1 MRKRIFRGASLL
13 LLTLSLPAISW
24 SLYDSSEAKAA
35 TAKDTIEVEA
45 PAPVTTNEVVSASAL
60 FDKHVSAIYDSA
72 SLNASGLDYDVFK
85 KAVTGYYN
93 FKSSNLVSSAKEVIS
108 IVDFTR
114 ASTQKRLWII
124 DLAAKKVLFNT
135 LVAHGQGSG
144 DNYATSFSNLANS
157 HQSSLG
163 FYITSNT
170 YFGKHGLSLKLNGM
184 DNGYNTNAL
193 NRAVVVHGAE
203 YVSQSFIN
211 QHGRLGRSHGCPA
224 VPVELTPA
232 IIEAIKG
239 GTTLFINGPSTK
251 KYSSNFL
258 NETLAINSYQNK
270 GQLNAVL

>member
-1 MRKRIFRGASLL
+1 MRRKIFRGASVVLF
-13 LLTLSLPAISW
+13 TLSLPAIGW
-24 SLYDSSEAKAA
+24 NAKDSSKTKRSTIKDSIVVVETPEPVKPEAASAGTNFQKHITEIYDA
-35 TAKDTIEVEA
+35 TRLKDT
-45 PAPVTTNEVVSASAL
+45 
-60 FDKHVSAIYDSA
+60 
-72 SLNASGLDYDVFK
+72 GLDFGVFK
-85 KAVTGYYN
+85 KALTGYYS
-93 FKSSNLVSSAKEVIS
+93 FRKSNQVSSTKEVIS
-108 IVDFTR
+108 IVDFNK
-114 ASTQKRLWII
+114 ASTQKRLWIV

-144 DNYATSFSNLANS
+144 DNYATNFSNTANS

-163 FYITSNT
+163 FYITSDT

-232 IIEAIKG
+232 IIDAIKG
-239 GTTLFINGPSTK
+239 RTALFINGPASSN
-251 KYSSNFL
+251 YASNFL
-258 NETLAINSYQNK
+258 NDDQVANSFSTEM
-270 GQLNAVL
+270 NAVL